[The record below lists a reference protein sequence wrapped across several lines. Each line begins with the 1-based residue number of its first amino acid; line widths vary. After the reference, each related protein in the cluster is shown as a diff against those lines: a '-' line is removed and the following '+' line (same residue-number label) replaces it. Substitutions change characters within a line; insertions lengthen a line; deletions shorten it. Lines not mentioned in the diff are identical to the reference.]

1 MLALKT
7 QIMNA
12 DALLLVTP
20 EYNNGVLGG
29 FMNGI
34 DWLSRAQGA
43 LTDEA
48 SRKSLD
54 VYLRGFHEFVL
65 RSERTRP

>member
-1 MLALKT
+1 M
-7 QIMNA
+7 
-12 DALLLVTP
+12 
-20 EYNNGVLGG
+20 GG
-29 FMNGI
+29 FGTI
-34 DWLSRAQGA
+34 TLQAAWLPT
-43 LTDEA
+43 LTDKA